1 MWHYLKNVWLYFGQ
15 YSLWIP
21 RCGVIRYDVIGNDV
35 IRSIPRVNN
44 QLWLDFPIQI
54 LVLIM
59 EHIIFKQNHFRS
71 KFSVGYLISTDKS
84 HTARHLWFYRADLI
98 LEVIPNRAITFLGLE
113 NVRQL
118 IIIIGQF
125 RQNQIIIFQRGDEV
139 FMENHNL

>member
-1 MWHYLKNVWLYFGQ
+1 MWHYLENVWLYFGQ

-21 RCGVIRYDVIGNDV
+21 RCDEIKYDVIDNDV
-35 IRSIPRVNN
+35 ISSIPRVNN
-44 QLWLDFPIQI
+44 QLWLDLPIQI

-59 EHIIFKQNHFRS
+59 EHIIFKQNYFRS
-71 KFSVGYLISTDKS
+71 KFSVGYLISHRQIPYRAS
-84 HTARHLWFYRADLI
+84 SRADLI
-98 LEVIPNRAITFLGLE
+98 LEVIPNRAITVSFLGLE